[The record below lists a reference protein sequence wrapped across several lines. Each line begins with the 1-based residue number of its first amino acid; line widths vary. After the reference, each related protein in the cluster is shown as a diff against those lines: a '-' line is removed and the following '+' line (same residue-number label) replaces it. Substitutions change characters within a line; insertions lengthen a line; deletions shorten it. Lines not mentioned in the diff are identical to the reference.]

1 MAKTK
6 LEDLTVEKVDVVD
19 VGADQQANILITK
32 RDNTGEEPFYKRFF
46 RKFCSAMN
54 LDTEDVRKA
63 VEAEGFGEKMA
74 QRQMDKVRDEIWNVC
89 FALQDSLISILL
101 DSDVEDKTGRM
112 KDSLEQFAEFAKN
125 AVAQWSAGNTSNVV
139 KEPAPAD
146 SYAVAKMQEMIEKSC
161 GSGSKKQKPVIKE
174 SPEDTPGEKEDK
186 EVKFNTENMSPAEKM
201 AFEDLKNRYGVEEK
215 QQESAGGKTEKSDDK
230 GNVKDEVAKA
240 VDAAMAEIQ
249 KSLSAQ
255 VSGILEPMRKRAE
268 EMQEA
273 ELMEVAKK
281 YEVTGIMPDKLVPI
295 LKSMKQASPEAY
307 DNFIATMDANVEAIE
322 KSGLFSEI
330 GKSGHDS
337 GEASMSSDQ
346 AWATIEKKASDL
358 MVKEPDL
365 TQAQAIDRVCQA
377 NPTLVHAYENQ

>member
-6 LEDLTVEKVDVVD
+6 LKDLTVKKVDVVD
-19 VGADQQANILITK
+19 VGADQQADILITK
-32 RDNTGEEPFYKRFF
+32 RDGTGDEPFYKRFF

-54 LDTEDVRKA
+54 LDTEKVRKA
-63 VEAEGFGEKMA
+63 VEAEDFGEKMA
-74 QRQMDKVRDEIWNVC
+74 HRNMDKVRDEIWNTC
-89 FALQDSLISILL
+89 FALQESLASILM
-101 DSDVEDKTGRM
+101 DDEVEDKAGRM
-112 KDSLEQFAEFAKN
+112 EDSVEQFAVFVKDT
-125 AVAQWSAGNTSNVV
+125 VARWSAGKTSDAV
-139 KEPAPAD
+139 KDPEVAD
-146 SYAVAKMQEMIEKSC
+146 DYVVAKMQEMIEKSC
-161 GSGSKKQKPVIKE
+161 SSGSKKQKPVIKE
-174 SPEDTPGEKEDK
+174 KPDNIPEKKEDD
-186 EVKFNTENMSPAEKM
+186 EVLNVEKM
-201 AFEDLKNRYGVEEK
+201 TSVEKTIYEDLKKRYG
-215 QQESAGGKTEKSDDK
+215 ESSDTSGGAFNEDLPGSETYD
-230 GNVKDEVAKA
+230 VKDEVAKA
-240 VDAAMAEIQ
+240 VNAAMAEIQ

-307 DNFIATMDANVEAIE
+307 DNFIATMDANVDAIE

-337 GEASMSSDQ
+337 GETSMSSDQ

-358 MVKEPDL
+358 MAKEPDL

>member
-112 KDSLEQFAEFAKN
+112 EDSLEQFAEFAKN

-174 SPEDTPGEKEDK
+174 KPDNIPEKKEDD
-186 EVKFNTENMSPAEKM
+186 EVLNVEKM
-201 AFEDLKNRYGVEEK
+201 TPVEKTIYEDLKKRYG
-215 QQESAGGKTEKSDDK
+215 ESSDTSGGAFNEDLPGSETYD
-230 GNVKDEVAKA
+230 VKDEVSKA
-240 VDAAMAEIQ
+240 VNAAMAEIQ

>member
-112 KDSLEQFAEFAKN
+112 EDSLEQFAEFTKN

-174 SPEDTPGEKEDK
+174 KPDNIPEKKEDD
-186 EVKFNTENMSPAEKM
+186 EVLNVEKM
-201 AFEDLKNRYGVEEK
+201 TPVEKTIYEDLKKRYG
-215 QQESAGGKTEKSDDK
+215 ESSDTSGGAFNEDLPGSETYD
-230 GNVKDEVAKA
+230 VKDEVSKA
-240 VDAAMAEIQ
+240 VNAAMAEIQ

>member
-1 MAKTK
+1 MAKK
-6 LEDLTVEKVDVVD
+6 LKDLTVKKVDVVD

-32 RDNTGEEPFYKRFF
+32 RDTAGEEPFYKKFF

-63 VEAEGFGEKMA
+63 VEAEGFGEKMV
-74 QRQMDKVRDEIWNVC
+74 QRQMDKVRDEIWNAC
-89 FALQDSLISILL
+89 FALQDSLVSILL
-101 DSDVEDKTGRM
+101 DSEVEDKSGRM
-112 KDSLEQFAEFAKN
+112 EDSVEQFTEFVKE
-125 AVAQWSAGNTSNVV
+125 AVARWSAGKTSNAVR
-139 KEPAPAD
+139 EPEPAD

-161 GSGSKKQKPVIKE
+161 GSGSKKKPVMKE
-174 SPEDTPGEKEDK
+174 DPEDAPGEKEDE
-186 EVKFNTENMSPAEKM
+186 EVKFNTEKMTPAEKM
-201 AFEDLKNRYGVEEK
+201 AFEDLKSRYGVEEG
-215 QQESAGGKTEKSDDK
+215 QQEPAGGKTEKSDDK

-255 VSGILEPMRKRAE
+255 VSDILEPMRKRAE
-268 EMQEA
+268 QMQEA
-273 ELMEVAKK
+273 ELLEVAKK
-281 YEVTGIMPDKLVPI
+281 YEITGITPDKLVPI

-307 DNFIATMDANVEAIE
+307 ADFIATMDTNVEAIE

-330 GKSGHDS
+330 GKSGHD
-337 GEASMSSDQ
+337 GGGASMTSDQ

-358 MVKEPDL
+358 MVKEPSL

-377 NPTLVHAYENQ
+377 NPTLVHAYENK

>member
-6 LEDLTVEKVDVVD
+6 LKDLTVKKVDVVD
-19 VGADQQANILITK
+19 VGADQQADILITK
-32 RDNTGEEPFYKRFF
+32 RDDAGEEPFYKRFF

-74 QRQMDKVRDEIWNVC
+74 QRQMDKVRDEIWNAC
-89 FALQDSLISILL
+89 FALQDSLVSILL
-101 DSDVEDKTGRM
+101 DNEVEDKAGSM
-112 KDSLEQFAEFAKN
+112 EGSVEQFTAFVKD
-125 AVAQWSAGNTSNVV
+125 AVAKWSAGNTSNAVR
-139 KEPAPAD
+139 EPEPAD

-174 SPEDTPGEKEDK
+174 SPEGTPVEKEDE
-186 EVKFNTENMSPAEKM
+186 EVKFNTEKMSPAEKM
-201 AFEDLKNRYGVEEK
+201 VFEDLKSRYGVEEGS
-215 QQESAGGKTEKSDDK
+215 QGPAGGKTEKSDDK

-268 EMQEA
+268 QMQEA
-273 ELMEVAKK
+273 ELIEVAKK

-295 LKSMKQASPEAY
+295 LKSMKQASSEAY

-330 GKSGHDS
+330 GKSGHD
-337 GEASMSSDQ
+337 GNGASMTSDQ
-346 AWATIEKKASDL
+346 AWETIEKKASDL
-358 MVKEPDL
+358 MAKEPSL

-377 NPTLVHAYENQ
+377 NPTLVHAYENR

>member
-6 LEDLTVEKVDVVD
+6 LKDLTVKKVDVVD
-19 VGADQQANILITK
+19 VGADQQADILITK
-32 RDNTGEEPFYKRFF
+32 RDDAGEEPFYKRFF

-89 FALQDSLISILL
+89 FALQDSLISILM
-101 DSDVEDKTGRM
+101 DGDVEDKAGRM
-112 KDSLEQFAEFAKN
+112 EDSVEQFTVFVKD
-125 AVAQWSAGNTSNVV
+125 AVARWSAGKTSDAV
-139 KEPAPAD
+139 KDPEVAD
-146 SYAVAKMQEMIEKSC
+146 DYAVAKMQEMIKKSC
-161 GSGSKKQKPVIKE
+161 GSGGKKKPVMKE
-174 SPEDTPGEKEDK
+174 DPENAPGEKEDE
-186 EVKFNTENMSPAEKM
+186 EVKFNTENMTPAEKM
-201 AFEDLKNRYGVEEK
+201 AFEDLKSRYGVEED
-215 QQESAGGKTEKSDDK
+215 QQGLAGGKTEKADDK

-255 VSGILEPMRKRAE
+255 VSDILEPMRKRAE
-268 EMQEA
+268 QMQEA
-273 ELMEVAKK
+273 ELLEVAKK
-281 YEVTGIMPDKLVPI
+281 YEITGITPDKLVPI

-307 DNFIATMDANVEAIE
+307 ADFIATMDTNVEAIE

-330 GKSGHDS
+330 GKSGHD
-337 GEASMSSDQ
+337 GGGASMTSDQ

-358 MVKEPDL
+358 MVKEPSL

-377 NPTLVHAYENQ
+377 NPTLVHAYENK